1 MRRKSEAKLTRIDCL
16 LIVILPMADQKKI
29 IFLGNT
35 GSGKST
41 LLNLLGGQ
49 FEAGLS
55 DGDGLT
61 REYSARESRLR
72 GFAGTILVDTPGL
85 IEERQERVDE
95 NARQIT
101 LALKSGGS
109 FKIVYVSGDTAG
121 RISRETV
128 ILLRKLKHVLPQEA
142 EIGFIFNKT
151 PAKDY
156 EEIVRLAPR
165 LLRRYSLQMD
175 NRIVSPALVLKMADG
190 ELEDVIKAE
199 NADAL
204 GRFIESM
211 EPTVIKPAD
220 VKELALSKE
229 ELEWWEAWWEK
240 VKDYFMSGDAVA
252 STLSLIK
259 TAGQV
264 ALTQIAVEVAKVL
277 LEEM

>member
-1 MRRKSEAKLTRIDCL
+1 
-16 LIVILPMADQKKI
+16 
-29 IFLGNT
+29 
-35 GSGKST
+35 
-41 LLNLLGGQ
+41 
-49 FEAGLS
+49 
-55 DGDGLT
+55 
-61 REYSARESRLR
+61 
-72 GFAGTILVDTPGL
+72 
-85 IEERQERVDE
+85 
-95 NARQIT
+95 
-101 LALKSGGS
+101 
-109 FKIVYVSGDTAG
+109 
-121 RISRETV
+121 
-128 ILLRKLKHVLPQEA
+128 
-142 EIGFIFNKT
+142 
-151 PAKDY
+151 
-156 EEIVRLAPR
+156 
-165 LLRRYSLQMD
+165 MD

-204 GRFIESM
+204 GRFIERM